1 MGAVW
6 VTCDHLVAP
15 LVHLARHGRVMM
27 RLISERLHGHIRG
40 QVTRRG
46 GHELARSRRDA
57 RRLGIRQGDLGVT
70 MKGHGQQAEDQD
82 G

>member
-6 VTCDHLVAP
+6 VTRDRLIALLVR
-15 LVHLARHGRVMM
+15 LARHGGVMM
-27 RLISERLHGHIRG
+27 RLISGGLHGHVRG

-57 RRLGIRQGDLGVT
+57 RRLGIRQGDPGVT
-70 MKGHGQQAEDQD
+70 MNGHGQQAEDQD